1 MANEEKDLTQK
12 FDDWIKKSPDIMALK
27 WLSGQIDELREKLKE
42 KIWIIQ
48 DDRMTD
54 FGIKLVELSQKSKDI
69 NIFMRVQGIAINSH
83 ENEIRKIKE
92 EFEIWKTEDYTE
104 KENAKEITTIKEELS
119 EIYTGSSLLQKE
131 LDIRVDILKTKMK
144 VFRIDKIEK
153 ILYDI
158 GKEVMDPEYF
168 DKLIKG
174 YVEIDLD
181 DAQAIGYEK
190 GINKGKKLQKQFDIS
205 QIIKKLGYLVKDC
218 DGHSKEHYHNKLIKL
233 KEEYQEMTITKKPK
247 QKVEDCT
254 ECEGAFA
261 WELDGTIDCDKRCE
275 DLGSNLAKKIK
286 EEYEKGLKESKWIE
300 YPPRENE
307 TRIIDCMT
315 NDEFEIQLNNIRNT
329 RLGTAMSSLKGCIL
343 RERRL
348 SKKETISKVVEKIES
363 MRVKFADATKNY
375 TTMDLMN
382 ELWEYKRELEKK
394 LE

>member
-1 MANEEKDLTQK
+1 MGSEEKDLTQK

-27 WLSGQIDELREKLKE
+27 WLGSQIDELREKL
-42 KIWIIQ
+42 
-48 DDRMTD
+48 
-54 FGIKLVELSQKSKDI
+54 
-69 NIFMRVQGIAINSH
+69 
-83 ENEIRKIKE
+83 
-92 EFEIWKTEDYTE
+92 
-104 KENAKEITTIKEELS
+104 S
-119 EIYTGSSLLQKE
+119 EIYNGSSLLQKE

-218 DGHSKEHYHNKLIKL
+218 DGHSKEYYHNKLIEL
-233 KEEYQEMTITKKPK
+233 KEEYQEMTITKKPEPNIMGIPLSVINRNRLTK
-247 QKVEDCT
+247 FEP
-254 ECEGAFA
+254 
-261 WELDGTIDCDKRCE
+261 I
-275 DLGSNLAKKIK
+275 
-286 EEYEKGLKESKWIE
+286 
-300 YPPRENE
+300 ENE

-315 NDEFEIQLNNIRNT
+315 NDEFEIQLQNIRTT

-348 SKKETISKVVEKIES
+348 SKKETISKVIEKIEA
-363 MRVKFADATKNY
+363 MRIKFKDDSNY
-375 TTMDLMN
+375 TPMSLMN
-382 ELWEYKRELEKK
+382 ELWEYKKELEKK